1 VYDLGHRKAWIE
13 RARAVPIMDELTRRG
28 IKLRRVG
35 AEYVGPCPKCGGTD
49 RFSVNPKKLV
59 WNCRGCG
66 TGGDVIDLVHHL
78 DGGTFDD
85 NVTTLA
91 GPNNVTTLTKKTNG
105 DGNGGHHAPLVTE
118 HPYHDEAGALV
129 HVVVRTKIDGKKVI
143 KQKRPDPNNPKHWI
157 SNTQGCRVIPYKLP
171 ELIEAIAN
179 DRLIVIGGGENKV
192 DLLANWNIAATCNCG
207 GAGKWK
213 AEHTAFLKGADV
225 VILPDND
232 SVGFEHA
239 ASVARSLV
247 GVAKRIRCVVL
258 PDLPPKGDIVD
269 WADAGGTREKLDE
282 LIVQAPD
289 WIPGTTDATS
299 AEQPETHLE
308 VFDAG
313 DDLDLPPPRGWLLG
327 NQFCRGFLSSL
338 VAPGAVGKTALR
350 LAQLLSLATERSLT
364 GQRLFARCRV
374 LLLSFEDGRDELRRR
389 VAAACIHHNIN
400 PADLKG
406 WLYYATPKGIKLA
419 ELTNRG
425 SRQRGRLEQELR
437 DKIVELKPDIVCLDP
452 FVKTHSLEEND
463 NSAMDFV
470 CELLAALA
478 DEFNIAV
485 DAPHHARKG
494 LTTPGDADTG
504 RGGSSIR
511 DAGRLVYTLTPMD
524 EAEAKQFNIEAGDR
538 RSFIRLDSAKVN
550 IVRTARSATWF
561 KLVSVN
567 IGNATEQYPSGDE
580 VQTVQPWTPPDTW
593 AVPSV
598 TLNAVLTDID
608 AGLPNG
614 QRYSKAPAAGQ
625 ARQVWRV
632 IQKHIPGHSEAQCR
646 QIIHAWLDTGLLYS
660 EKYDDPVDRKERQG
674 LRLDTTKRPS

>member
-1 VYDLGHRKAWIE
+1 
-13 RARAVPIMDELTRRG
+13 MDELMRRG

-49 RFSVNPKKLV
+49 RFSVNPNKAV
-59 WNCRGCG
+59 WNCRGCS

-78 DGGTFDD
+78 DGGTFDM

-91 GPNNVTTLTKKTNG
+91 GPNNVTTFVQKANG
-105 DGNGGHHAPLVTE
+105 KANGKHASAEPVVTE
-118 HPYHDEAGALV
+118 HPYCDENGEIQF
-129 HVVVRTKIDGKKVI
+129 VVVRIEQDGKKTI
-143 KQKRPDPNNPKHWI
+143 SQKRPDPNNPKHWI

-179 DRLIVIGGGENKV
+179 DRLIVIGEGENKV
-192 DLLANWNIAATCNCG
+192 DLLASWNIAATCNCG

-213 AEHTAFLKGADV
+213 AEHAAFLEGADV

-247 GVAKRIRCVVL
+247 GVAKRIRRVVL

-282 LIVQAPD
+282 LIAQASD
-289 WIPGTTDATS
+289 WIPGTTDATP
-299 AEQPETHLE
+299 AEQPETQLE
-308 VFDAG
+308 VFDAS
-313 DDLDLPPPRGWLLG
+313 DDVDLPPPRGWLLD

-364 GQRLFARCRV
+364 GQHVFVRCRV

-400 PADLKG
+400 RGDLKG

-419 ELTNRG
+419 ELTNG
-425 SRQRGRLEQELR
+425 GGARQRGKLEQELR
-437 DKIVELKPDIVCLDP
+437 DQIVKIKPDIVCLDP

-470 CELLAALA
+470 CDLMAALA

-511 DAGRLVYTLTPMD
+511 DAGRLVYTLTPMS
-524 EAEAKQFNIEAGDR
+524 EAEADQFNIEAGDR

-567 IGNATEQYPSGDE
+567 IGNGTEQYPSGDE
-580 VQTVQPWTPPDTW
+580 VQTVEPWAPPDTW
-593 AVPSV
+593 AVSSV

-614 QRYSKAPAAGQ
+614 QRYSNAPAAGQ
-625 ARQVWRV
+625 TRQVWRV
-632 IQKHIPGHSEAQCR
+632 IQKHIPDHSEAQCR
-646 QIIHAWLDTGLLYS
+646 EIISAWLRNDILYPES
-660 EKYDDPVDRKERQG
+660 YDDPVQRKPLQG
-674 LRLDTTKRPS
+674 LRLDPAKRPS

>member
-1 VYDLGHRKAWIE
+1 MPLA
-13 RARAVPIMDELTRRG
+13 LRG
-28 IKLRRVG
+28 L
-35 AEYVGPCPKCGGTD
+35 
-49 RFSVNPKKLV
+49 SS
-59 WNCRGCG
+59 
-66 TGGDVIDLVHHL
+66 
-78 DGGTFDD
+78 
-85 NVTTLA
+85 
-91 GPNNVTTLTKKTNG
+91 
-105 DGNGGHHAPLVTE
+105 
-118 HPYHDEAGALV
+118 AL
-129 HVVVRTKIDGKKVI
+129 
-143 KQKRPDPNNPKHWI
+143 P
-157 SNTQGCRVIPYKLP
+157 
-171 ELIEAIAN
+171 
-179 DRLIVIGGGENKV
+179 
-192 DLLANWNIAATCNCG
+192 
-207 GAGKWK
+207 
-213 AEHTAFLKGADV
+213 
-225 VILPDND
+225 
-232 SVGFEHA
+232 
-239 ASVARSLV
+239 
-247 GVAKRIRCVVL
+247 KRIRRVVL

-269 WADAGGTREKLDE
+269 WVDAGGTREKLDE
-282 LIVQAPD
+282 LIAQASD
-289 WIPGTTDATS
+289 WIPGTADATP

-364 GQRLFARCRV
+364 GQHLFVRCRV

-400 PADLKG
+400 RADLKG

-419 ELTNRG
+419 ELTNG
-425 SRQRGRLEQELR
+425 GLRQRGRLEQELR

-511 DAGRLVYTLTPMD
+511 DAGRLVYTLTPMSED
-524 EAEAKQFNIEAGDR
+524 EAKQFNIEQADR

-550 IVRTARSATWF
+550 IAKPARSATWL
-561 KLVSVN
+561 KLVSVS

-580 VQTVQPWTPPDTW
+580 VQTVEPWTPPDTW
-593 AVPSV
+593 AVSSV
-598 TLNAVLTDID
+598 TLNAALTDID
-608 AGLPNG
+608 AGMPSG
-614 QRYSKAPAAGQ
+614 QRYSNAPAASHER
-625 ARQVWRV
+625 AVWRV
-632 IQKHIPGHSEAQCR
+632 VQKHCPNHSEAQCR
-646 QIIHAWLDTGLLYS
+646 EIISAWLRNGVLYA
-660 EKYDDPVDRKERQG
+660 ETYNDPVQRKPLQG
-674 LRLDTTKRPS
+674 LRLDPAKRPS

>member
-1 VYDLGHRKAWIE
+1 MDERIE
-13 RARAVPIMDELTRRG
+13 RARAVLIMNELARRG
-28 IKLRRVG
+28 FRLRRVG
-35 AEYVGPCPKCGGTD
+35 HEYIGPCPKCGGTD
-49 RFSVNPKKLV
+49 RFGVNPNKQGKQI
-59 WNCRGCG
+59 WNCRGCKAG
-66 TGGDVIDLVHHL
+66 RDVIDLVQHL
-78 DGGTFDD
+78 DGGDFDD
-85 NVTTLA
+85 NITTLI
-91 GPNNVTTLTKKTNG
+91 GSNKTNG
-105 DGNGGHHAPLVTE
+105 KSNGKYHVVEIDDGAAPVVSEYPYYDENGGLHF
-118 HPYHDEAGALV
+118 
-129 HVVVRTKIDGKKVI
+129 VVVRIESGGHKAI
-143 KQKRPDPNNPKHWI
+143 KQKRPDPNRAGHWLG
-157 SNTQGCRVIPYKLP
+157 SVKGCRVIPYRLP
-171 ELIEAIAN
+171 ELIEAIGN
-179 DRLIVIGGGENKV
+179 GHLIAIVEGEKKV
-192 DLLANWNIAATCNCG
+192 NLLANWGVAATCNAG

-213 AEHTAFLKGADV
+213 DEHSAFLKGADV

-247 GVAKRIRCVVL
+247 GVAKRIRRVVL

-269 WADAGGTREKLDE
+269 WVDAGGTREKLDE
-282 LIVQAPD
+282 LIVQASD
-289 WIPGTTDATS
+289 WIPGTADATP

-308 VFDAG
+308 IFDAG

-350 LAQLLSLATERSLT
+350 LAQLLSLATERGLT
-364 GQRLFARCRV
+364 GQHLFVRCRV

-400 PADLKG
+400 RADLKG

-419 ELTNRG
+419 ELTNG
-425 SRQRGRLEQELR
+425 GLRQRGRLEQELR

-511 DAGRLVYTLTPMD
+511 DAGRLVYTLTPMSED
-524 EAEAKQFNIEAGDR
+524 EAKQFNIEQADR

-550 IVRTARSATWF
+550 IAKPARSATWL
-561 KLVSVN
+561 KLVSVS

-580 VQTVQPWTPPDTW
+580 VQTVEPWTPPDTW
-593 AVPSV
+593 AVSSV
-598 TLNAVLTDID
+598 TLNAALTDID
-608 AGLPNG
+608 AGMPSG
-614 QRYSKAPAAGQ
+614 QRYSNAPAASHER
-625 ARQVWRV
+625 AVWRV
-632 IQKHIPGHSEAQCR
+632 VQKHCPNHSEAQCR
-646 QIIHAWLDTGLLYS
+646 EIISAWLRNGVLYA
-660 EKYDDPVDRKERQG
+660 ETYNDPVQRKPLQG
-674 LRLDTTKRPS
+674 LRLDPAKRPS